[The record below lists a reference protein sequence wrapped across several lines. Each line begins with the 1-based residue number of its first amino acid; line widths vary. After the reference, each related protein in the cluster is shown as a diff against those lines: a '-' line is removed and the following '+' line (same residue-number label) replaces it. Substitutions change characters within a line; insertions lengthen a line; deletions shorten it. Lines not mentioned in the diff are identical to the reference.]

1 MIVLIGIDGLLVDP
15 TVGGKSFG
23 AVLAA
28 VSGAYAYILW
38 RTSNVVLYSHGA
50 LVGTGLRPRWIEW
63 DQIRGIS
70 LENDRNLW
78 GRAGHAPVI
87 QLSNGGR
94 VKLGFF
100 FAADGSNRDIALDV
114 VSGFNATRP
123 LADEPVSK
131 MGAPKSR

>member
-1 MIVLIGIDGLLVDP
+1 MIALIGIDGLLIDP
-15 TVGGKSFG
+15 SVGGTSFG
-23 AVLAA
+23 AALAA

-50 LVGTGLRPRWIEW
+50 LVGTGVRPRWIESG
-63 DQIRGIS
+63 QIRGIS
-70 LENDRNLW
+70 AEMDRNLW

-87 QLSNGGR
+87 QLTSGGH

-114 VSGFNATRP
+114 VNGLNATRP
-123 LADEPVSK
+123 VG
-131 MGAPKSR
+131 MNG